1 MMVIFVGRVKA
12 RAGVCVWN
20 IGELKMVDVL
30 VTRGSVCNDWKVI
43 FMVYVRITISLHLLQ
58 YVVEMQMQ

>member
-1 MMVIFVGRVKA
+1 MMVIFVGRVKG
-12 RAGVCVWN
+12 RAGVWN

-30 VTRGSVCNDWKVI
+30 ATRGSVCNDWKVI